1 MFYSIVILSS
11 RGEELFFFFKR
22 YDDKWNCLNKFFE
35 QSMGLPSLRSSSEIT
50 LPRPDLLN
58 SDTIESLETGLWR
71 CNPACPRGGHSLS
84 SASGLVVGR
93 AHICVCSSASV
104 EILCAWH
111 NDRLCS
117 RLSLP
122 RTSRFCN
129 LFNRGHLPHPIRISN
144 RRNETNRFLEEEG
157 RILESSFR
165 PSFYPDFEDNN

>member
-1 MFYSIVILSS
+1 
-11 RGEELFFFFKR
+11 
-22 YDDKWNCLNKFFE
+22 
-35 QSMGLPSLRSSSEIT
+35 MGLPSLRSSSEIT

-129 LFNRGHLPHPIRISN
+129 LFNRGHLPHPRSEFRTVETKQIDSSK
-144 RRNETNRFLEEEG
+144 RRDEFWKVV
-157 RILESSFR
+157 
-165 PSFYPDFEDNN
+165 PSFYPDFEDKLFDTFLLRLRYYSFV